1 MNRVVKIWL
10 IIGASLVLIGAII
23 FGGVMTTL
31 DWDFLSLSTEKYVTN
46 EYEISD
52 SYDNIKIIT
61 DTADI
66 IFVPSENTKVVC
78 YEETKIKHLVTVK
91 DDTLVIEVNDTR
103 KWYEHIGINFGSP
116 KITVYIPK
124 GEYGEL
130 VVKASTGDTEIPKEF
145 KFESIDISQ
154 STGNVKCLSSA
165 GGDIKIKTSTGNVKC
180 LSSAGGD
187 IKIKTST
194 GNITTEKINADSL
207 SLTVSTGEINVSDIE
222 CTGDLSIKVST
233 GKVSLKN
240 VTCNNIISTGN
251 TGGITLNNVI
261 AKENFSVTRSTGN
274 VKLIGC
280 DAGEITI
287 TTDTGDVLGTLL
299 SDKVFITKTDT
310 GSVKVPE
317 TLSGGKCK
325 ITTDTGNIK
334 IEIKK

>member
-1 MNRVVKIWL
+1 MSRVVKIWL

-31 DWDFLSLSTEKYVTN
+31 DWDFSSLSTEKYVTN

-66 IFVPSENTKVVC
+66 IFVPSEKTKIVC
-78 YEETKIKHLVTVK
+78 YEETQIKHLVTVK

-116 KITVYIPK
+116 KITLYIPK

-130 VVKASTGDTEIPKEF
+130 VVKGSTGDTEIPKEF

-154 STGNVKCLSSA
+154 
-165 GGDIKIKTSTGNVKC
+165 STGNVKC

-222 CTGDLSIKVST
+222 CTGDLSVKVST
-233 GKVSLKN
+233 GKAKLKN
-240 VTCNNIISTGN
+240 VKCNNIISTGD

-261 AKENFSVTRSTGN
+261 AKENFLVTRSTGN

-280 DAGEITI
+280 DAGEISI

>member
-165 GGDIKIKTSTGNVKC
+165 GGDIKIKTSTGN
-180 LSSAGGD
+180 
-187 IKIKTST
+187 
-194 GNITTEKINADSL
+194 ITTEKINADSL

>member
-1 MNRVVKIWL
+1 MSRVVKIWL

-23 FGGVMTTL
+23 FGGVMTML
-31 DWDFLSLSTEKYVTN
+31 DWNFSSLSTEKYVTN

-66 IFVPSENTKVVC
+66 IFVPSENSKVVC
-78 YEETKIKHLVTVK
+78 FEETKIKHLVTVK

-103 KWYEHIGINFGSP
+103 KWYEHIGINFGLP

-154 STGNVKCLSSA
+154 STGNVKCLA
-165 GGDIKIKTSTGNVKC
+165 
-180 LSSAGGD
+180 SAGGD

-194 GNITTEKINADSL
+194 GNITTEKINAALL

-222 CTGDLSIKVST
+222 CTGDLSVKVST
-233 GKVSLKN
+233 GKAKLKN
-240 VTCNNIISTGN
+240 VKCNNIISTGN

-280 DAGEITI
+280 DAGEISI